1 MRILFLLTQDLDS
14 PAGVGRYF
22 PLARELA
29 KLGHQVNIAAL
40 HANFDALDQ
49 THFKRDGVNV
59 EYVAPMHVRKQNHN
73 KFYYPSHQLLPLVVR
88 ATWALGHAALRTPA
102 DIIHIGKP
110 HPMNGLA
117 GLAARY
123 LRGRRVFLDCDD
135 YEAATGH
142 FSGAWQRHVVAFFED
157 HLPHHVHHITTNT
170 YFLRDRL
177 LALGVPPER
186 ITYLPNGVDRARFTP
201 PSSAQVEER
210 RAALGLIGKKVVA
223 FIGSLS
229 KPSHPVDL
237 LLDAFLLIHQA
248 QSQAVLLIVG
258 GGEEF
263 EPLQAKARA
272 MGLENSVR
280 FCGRVPAPEVPL
292 YYHLADVSVDPVY
305 ADDIARSR
313 LPLKLFESWAC
324 GVPFVTGDVGDRRA
338 VLGTPPAGVLTE
350 PGDPASLARAIL
362 HILECPDRAVSL
374 RQRGLERVELFSW
387 ERLARK
393 LEAVYLSNG
402 QVPDPSSDT
411 Q

>member
-1 MRILFLLTQDLDS
+1 MRILFLLTQDLES

-29 KLGHQVNIAAL
+29 KLGHQVSIAAL
-40 HANFDALDQ
+40 HANLEALYQ
-49 THFKRDGVNV
+49 KRFKRDGVNV

-73 KFYYPSHQLLPLVVR
+73 KLYYPTHQLLPLIVR
-88 ATWALGHAALRTPA
+88 ATWALSRAALGTPA

-117 GLAARY
+117 GLVARY
-123 LRGRRVFLDCDD
+123 GRGRRIFLDCDD
-135 YEAATGH
+135 YEAVTGH
-142 FSGAWQRHVVAFFED
+142 FSGVWQRHVVAFFED
-157 HLPHHVHHITTNT
+157 RLPHRVHHITANT

-177 LALGVPPER
+177 LALGIPPEY
-186 ITYLPNGVDRARFTP
+186 ITYLPNGVDRVRFTSP
-201 PSSAQVEER
+201 PLDRVEER
-210 RAALGLIGKKVVA
+210 RAALGLRGKKVVA

-248 QSQAVLLIVG
+248 QSQTVLLIVG
-258 GGEEF
+258 GGEEL
-263 EPLQAKARA
+263 EPLQVKVRA

-280 FCGRVPAPEVPL
+280 FCGRVPASEVPI
-292 YYHLADVSVDPVY
+292 YYHLADVSVDPVHD
-305 ADDIARSR
+305 DDIARSR

-338 VLGTPPAGVLTE
+338 ILGTPPAGVLTA
-350 PGDPASLARAIL
+350 PGDSASLARAIL
-362 HILECPDRAVSL
+362 HILECPDLAVSL

-393 LEAVYLSNG
+393 LEAVYLSHG

-411 Q
+411 